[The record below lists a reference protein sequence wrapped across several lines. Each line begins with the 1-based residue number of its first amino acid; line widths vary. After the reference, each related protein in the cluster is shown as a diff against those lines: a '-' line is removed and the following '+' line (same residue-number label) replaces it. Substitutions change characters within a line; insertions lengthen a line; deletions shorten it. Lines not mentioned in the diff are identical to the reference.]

1 MLARMVRTVG
11 EVLVTLGVVVLLL
24 VVYELWITGIFA
36 AHTQE
41 VLHRDLQI
49 AWAAPQ
55 QPPLAQVPIGD
66 GIAILRIPK
75 FGPHFDPVIVQGVT
89 TAALERGPGHYPGT
103 APPGGVGDFVVSG
116 HRTTWGHWF
125 FNLDQLHPGDAVVV
139 QTRTTWFVYQV
150 TSTEIVAPTD
160 LASIAP
166 VPDHPDAVPTKAM
179 LTLTTCNPR
188 YSASQRL
195 IVHGVLVQSMPTSA
209 GTPAALAQ
217 AA

>member
-1 MLARMVRTVG
+1 MLARIVKSVG
-11 EVLVTLGVVVLLL
+11 EAFITLGVVVLLL

-49 AWAAPQ
+49 AWAQPQ
-55 QPPLAQVPIGD
+55 SPPLAQVPIGD

-75 FGPHFDPVIVQGVT
+75 FGRHYDPVIVQGVT

-125 FNLDQLHPGDAVVV
+125 FNLDQLHPGDSVVV
-139 QTRTTWFVYQV
+139 QTRTRWFVYQV
-150 TSTEIVAPTD
+150 TSTEIVDPTD

-166 VPDHPDAVPTKAM
+166 VPDHPDAVPTKPM
-179 LTLTTCNPR
+179 MTLTTCNPR

-195 IVHGVLVQSMPTSA
+195 IVHGILVQTMPTSA
-209 GTPAALAQ
+209 GAPAVLSQ